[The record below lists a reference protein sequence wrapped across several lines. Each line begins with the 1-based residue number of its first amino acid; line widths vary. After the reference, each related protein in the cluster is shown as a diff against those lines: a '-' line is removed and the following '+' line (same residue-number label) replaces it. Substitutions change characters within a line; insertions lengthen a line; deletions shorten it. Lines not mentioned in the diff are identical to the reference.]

1 MHLGWGRVDDVVV
14 AVAVAAAAAAVVVV
28 VVVVD
33 MDVVNAVMT
42 MVWQRYWKRMK
53 KVGRE

>member
-1 MHLGWGRVDDVVV
+1 MHLGWGRVDDVV
-14 AVAVAAAAAAVVVV
+14 AVAVAA

-33 MDVVNAVMT
+33 IDVVNAVMT